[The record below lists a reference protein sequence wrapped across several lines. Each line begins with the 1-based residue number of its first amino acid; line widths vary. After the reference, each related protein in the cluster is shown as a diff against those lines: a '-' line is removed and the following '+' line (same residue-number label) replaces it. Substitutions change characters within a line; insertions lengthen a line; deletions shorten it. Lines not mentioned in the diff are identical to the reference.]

1 MKIVV
6 LDGITLNPNE
16 ELSWAPLKALGEVV
30 IYEST
35 PATQVIERMQGA
47 TIALTNKVPFTAAT
61 IAALPELKYI
71 GVLATGFNIV
81 DTDTAKEKGIVVTN
95 IPAYSTMSVAQMVF
109 AHLLNIT
116 QRVGHYADEVHN
128 GRWDSNAE
136 FCYWNTPLIE
146 LAGKRMGIVG
156 FGNTGSA
163 TARIAQALG
172 MEVWVQS
179 SKAQSELPEGIRKA
193 ADLDELY
200 AVCDVISLHCP
211 LTAQNKEMINA
222 TSIAKMKDKAIFL
235 NLGRGGL
242 INEQDL
248 ADALRAGKL
257 LAAGV
262 DVLSTEPPR
271 ADNPLLK
278 VENCFI
284 TPHIAWATYE
294 ARVRLMKQAV
304 ENLEQWQKGTPIN
317 NVAR

>member
-35 PATQVIERMQGA
+35 PATQVVERMQGA

-81 DTDTAKEKGIVVTN
+81 DTDAAKEKGIVVTN

>member
-35 PATQVIERMQGA
+35 PATQVVERMQGA

-81 DTDTAKEKGIVVTN
+81 DTDAAKEKGIVVTN

-179 SKAQSELPEGIRKA
+179 SKAQNELPEGIRKA

>member
-6 LDGITLNPNE
+6 LDGITLNPND

-35 PATQVIERMQGA
+35 PATQVVERMQDVEV
-47 TIALTNKVPFTAAT
+47 ALTNKVPFTAET
-61 IAALPELKYI
+61 LAALPRLKYI
-71 GVLATGFNIV
+71 GVLATGYNVV
-81 DTDTAKEKGIVVTN
+81 DITAARNRGIVVTN

-116 QRVGHYADEVHN
+116 QRVGHYADEVHA
-128 GRWDSNAE
+128 GRWDRNAE

-179 SKAQSELPEGIRKA
+179 SKTQEELPDGIRKA
-193 ADLDELY
+193 RDLDDLY
-200 AVCDVISLHCP
+200 AHCDVISLHCP
-211 LTAQNKEMINA
+211 LTSENKEMINA
-222 TSIAKMKDKAIFL
+222 ASIAKMKDKAIFL

-242 INEQDL
+242 VHEQDL
-248 ADALRAGKL
+248 ADALRTGKL

-304 ENLEQWQKGTPIN
+304 DNLRSWQQGTPIN
-317 NVAR
+317 NVAG

>member
-81 DTDTAKEKGIVVTN
+81 DTDAAKEKGIVVTN